1 MEPGP
6 LPLQDSSETEAE
18 SSSGA
23 PDSLLAPAGRMRL
36 VLRKLRDV
44 DLREERVALDGD
56 RSVLVSGCLSRD
68 LPAER
73 LLRYRLVSDSGEPQ
87 SLEMALTSQGLHL
100 ERRGAQRQ
108 LLHESELHLEGDL
121 TGNLLSPELRYRI
134 DPEEAGSREVE
145 HFLRRLVRLAHS

>member
-6 LPLQDSSETEAE
+6 LPLQDSSEAE
-18 SSSGA
+18 SQTSSGA
-23 PDSLLAPAGRMRL
+23 PSNDLAPAGRMRL

-44 DLREERVALDGD
+44 NLREERVALDGD
-56 RSVLVSGCLSRD
+56 RSVLVGGCLSLD

-73 LLRYRLVSDSGEPQ
+73 LLRYRIVSDSGEPQ
-87 SLEMALTSQGLHL
+87 SLEMALTSRGLHL

-108 LLHESELHLEGDL
+108 LLHESEIHLEGEAAGD
-121 TGNLLSPELRYRI
+121 LLSPELRCRI

>member
-6 LPLQDSSETEAE
+6 LPLQDSSEIE
-18 SSSGA
+18 SRSTSA
-23 PDSLLAPAGRMRL
+23 PGDLAPAGRMRL

-56 RSVLVSGCLSRD
+56 RSVLVGGCLSRD

-87 SLEMALTSQGLHL
+87 SLEMALTSEGLHL

-108 LLHESELHLEGDL
+108 LLHESDLHLEGDA
-121 TGNLLSPELRYRI
+121 TGDLLSPELRCRI